1 MKTVFRQSMLVLSLT
16 TLGLSLSFI
25 LSVLL
30 FMDGLYYETNSRNLR
45 ETARLFLASLPR
57 DRLRAVFA
65 GEEQAGPAPWLEG
78 LPKESAYR
86 ISFIGKDGG
95 VLADSRFPP
104 GDLENHGDRPEVREA
119 LAGREGQSR
128 RSSAS
133 MGTELMYCALPV
145 YERAGIF
152 FAPPLAAASAAL
164 SGSPLRIAGV
174 FRLSAETPNFQRR
187 ISSAALPFLAL
198 GGVLF
203 SLALILVFLFSRSL
217 SRSFTRLAETAQSVN
232 SPETFRRLINS
243 SRLLSDTEECIT
255 LERALKA
262 MAAELS
268 ERIERARRE
277 GRRLEAILNG
287 MSEGVF
293 ATDEK
298 GRLHLANRRARAIFG
313 IDGEADIRSL
323 SLLEAARSAELE
335 GAAKEALAGNNPVE
349 REITWHGAGVQRRF
363 QVFAAPFDPDPGGY
377 PGGEEQKP
385 AGLRQNRR
393 DGSRGAVLVL
403 NDVTRLHKL
412 EQVRKDFA
420 ANVSHELR
428 TPIQIV
434 KGFAETLLDSP
445 LEDREQI
452 RRCVGLIEKNALAM
466 ENLTNDL
473 LSLVSLEDE
482 QGPRPELKETDI
494 QALLEEAVQPVKKAA
509 EEKNI
514 ALSVTCP
521 RNLSAPLN
529 GPLIVQALINL
540 LDNGIKYSPR
550 NSKIFLEASFFEA
563 PPDLPELRFTVKDQG
578 AGIPPEH
585 LDRIFERFYR
595 VDRSRSQ
602 DPGGT
607 GLGLAIVRH
616 IALLHRGT
624 VEAESH
630 TGEGSTFTIKI
641 GLVR

>member
-30 FMDGLYYETNSRNLR
+30 FMDGLYYETNSRSLR
-45 ETARLFLASLPR
+45 ETARLLLASLPQ
-57 DRLRAVFA
+57 DQLRGIFAA
-65 GEEQAGPAPWLEG
+65 GEPAAPVLWMEA
-78 LPKESAYR
+78 LPRESPYR
-86 ISFIGKDGG
+86 ITCIGRDGR

-104 GDLENHGDRPEVREA
+104 GELENHSERSEVRQA
-119 LAGREGQSR
+119 LTGAEGQAR
-128 RSSAS
+128 RNSSS
-133 MGTELMYCALPV
+133 LGTELLYIALPV
-145 YERAGIF
+145 YEKGGIF
-152 FAPPLAAASAAL
+152 FPPGQAAF
-164 SGSPLRIAGV
+164 SGEPPSVAGA
-174 FRLSAETPNFQRR
+174 FRLSVETPNFQRR
-187 ISSAALPFLAL
+187 ISPAALPFLAL

-203 SLALILVFLFSRSL
+203 SLALILVFVFSRSL
-217 SRSFTRLAETAQSVN
+217 SRSFTRLAGIAQSVN
-232 SPETFRRLINS
+232 MPETFRRLINS
-243 SRLLSDTEECIT
+243 PRLLSDTEECIA

-262 MAAELS
+262 MAAELNL
-268 ERIERARRE
+268 RIERARRE

-293 ATDEK
+293 AVDEK
-298 GRLHLANRRARAIFG
+298 GRLHLANRRARALFG
-313 IDGEADIRSL
+313 IKAQAEISAL
-323 SLLEAARSAELE
+323 SLLETVHSAELE
-335 GAAKEALAGNNPVE
+335 TAAKDAVAGKSPVE
-349 REITWHGAGVQRRF
+349 REITCHSGGVQRRF
-363 QVFAAPFDPDPGGY
+363 QVFAAPFDPGP
-377 PGGEEQKP
+377 GEEEPGFSASPQ
-385 AGLRQNRR
+385 GRG
-393 DGSRGAVLVL
+393 DGGVVLVL
-403 NDVTRLHKL
+403 EDITRLHKL

-452 RRCVGLIEKNALAM
+452 RHCVGLIEKNALAM
-466 ENLTNDL
+466 ENLTTDL

-482 QGPRPELKETDI
+482 SGRRPEMKETDI
-494 QALLEEAVQPVKKAA
+494 SGLLEEAVQPVKKAA
-509 EEKNI
+509 EAKNI
-514 ALSVTCP
+514 AIKVSCP
-521 RNLSAPLN
+521 PDLSAGLN

-550 NSKIFLEASFFEA
+550 DSKLSLSVEADSGEF
-563 PPDLPELRFTVKDQG
+563 RFAVKDQG
-578 AGIPPEH
+578 TGIPPEH

-616 IALLHRGT
+616 IALLHGGT
-624 VEAESH
+624 VEVESH
-630 TGEGSTFTIKI
+630 TGEGSVFRIRIPRRPHGPKAP
-641 GLVR
+641 